1 MIRRRFATMSQVED
15 VMNDFYI
22 DFMLRERRKR
32 ELEEQKRL
40 QLLARYEKMYGNKT
54 SSSLKQRAATGRF
67 KRDWTHLFNLSFLF
81 KKLKK
86 GWNLLKQQEK
96 LE

>member
-1 MIRRRFATMSQVED
+1 MSTREIATTRKAED

-40 QLLARYEKMYGNKT
+40 QLLARYEKMHGDKT
-54 SSSLKQRAATGRF
+54 SPSLKQRAGTALM
-67 KRDWTHLFNLSFLF
+67 KRDWTHLFNLSFLV

-86 GWNLLKQQEK
+86 GPAF
-96 LE
+96 